1 MGLRRIMLA
10 VSALALAG
18 LAPTTAA
25 ASKPSNGCAPGFN
38 LGAYSFADYV
48 QLPRSQAA
56 INDGLIDEAG
66 IIAGIAFYDHNGN
79 GVVCVQLNNGFQ
91 TWSDSRPVGDY
102 LYNVVDDN
110 SSADSSS

>member
-1 MGLRRIMLA
+1 MRLRRTTFALP
-10 VSALALAG
+10 ALALAA
-18 LAPTTAA
+18 LVPAA
-25 ASKPSNGCAPGFN
+25 ATASKPSYGCAPGFN

-56 INDGLIDEAG
+56 INDGLVDEAG

-79 GVVCVQLNNGFQ
+79 GVVCVQLNHGFE
-91 TWSDSRPVGDY
+91 TWSDSRPFGSY

-110 SSADSSS
+110 SSA